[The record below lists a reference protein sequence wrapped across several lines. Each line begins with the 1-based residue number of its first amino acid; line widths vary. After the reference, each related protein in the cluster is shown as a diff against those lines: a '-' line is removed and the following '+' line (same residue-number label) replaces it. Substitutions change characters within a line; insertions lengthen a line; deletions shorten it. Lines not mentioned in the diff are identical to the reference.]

1 MTKTAMRM
9 PLTDVSVMAQSLV
22 VIVVTMAAFLDCRIP
37 VCHAF
42 VLSPRSACGCWSDSC
57 MRPIATTTNGDRMV
71 AMPFFLAIRNKHPP
85 KKIAPFPSSSS
96 ALAALSKRELEIRR
110 KINQLKKE
118 GKIKKNN
125 DDEVDPDDD
134 AELEEYIEKIRQK
147 LGATKSKMLGFGG
160 SVSDDDNDNESAGTS
175 SVPAERNRDEDVDSA
190 EGETYEPRRGQLG
203 ALPVSADAAV
213 TAGAGYQ
220 RPTGAETDNTSENVL
235 EVDDNENDD
244 DEDDELDEDDLIDLV
259 AQRMQEKRD
268 SEFRER
274 QEHLKQEAAAP
285 LAALEKERQGQPEQE
300 TSEQKSKQTTSGVGG
315 AWDSESKT
323 EAEVDMYQPKSGSWG
338 AFPRPRDISKAYGGG
353 RRVGP
358 GYSNE
363 QKSVSSVEETRE
375 KLQRYRVKV
384 GIDVESEKEHAGAIE
399 ESLKI
404 ASVAMQ
410 RGMYATA
417 VSALEK
423 VTPYC
428 STNSKV
434 GGQVFLELAMAYEAV
449 GRTQEAITVYKT
461 LSRSRIEQI
470 KINAKRLLYGIE
482 AIQFMQ
488 ENVKSSEFSR
498 KRAKRTFID
507 TTGLDNI
514 ASKFDDV
521 YETAYVD
528 LSRSF
533 YRKLTENVVRN
544 SREARQILLR
554 ATGPGE
560 VERMKIVQ
568 ALRSLSR
575 RFADALQ
582 DEIDRAKPSPEP
594 TAVMDGKP
602 ILKQKDPN
610 EENLTPAMED
620 FVLMK
625 PDQMLENLSGEWRLQ
640 LIADKRG
647 DGVKFFN
654 STVAWQQVDTD
665 DMSFASLTPQGFF
678 TIQQQGKIKFNS
690 KRRILRR
697 DSAQVTGAAG
707 LAGLFSG
714 SRTGAVGAVNTE
726 RQVVTVDSSLLVTRG
741 VPSRR
746 GSSNDD
752 EKDYFAVWRRVER
765 GTFAKK

>member
-1 MTKTAMRM
+1 
-9 PLTDVSVMAQSLV
+9 
-22 VIVVTMAAFLDCRIP
+22 MAASLL
-37 VCHAF
+37 
-42 VLSPRSACGCWSDSC
+42 LSPWPTRPCQALLHMLPRRVRGGCLSSSAASSSA
-57 MRPIATTTNGDRMV
+57 RIATRDRQIIV
-71 AMPFFLAIRNKHPP
+71 PSDLNNNNNNKR
-85 KKIAPFPSSSS
+85 ITSST

-110 KINQLKKE
+110 KIQQLKNE
-118 GKIKKNN
+118 GKIQRNK
-125 DDEVDPDDD
+125 DDLDKEDD
-134 AELEEYIEKIRQK
+134 AERDAYAAKIRQK
-147 LGATKSKMLGFGG
+147 LGGTKSKMLGFASGDG
-160 SVSDDDNDNESAGTS
+160 RIDDDDDDDNDDDMSERADETAQRQVVGLESS
-175 SVPAERNRDEDVDSA
+175 NQPQQQ
-190 EGETYEPRRGQLG
+190 PQQRRGQLG
-203 ALPVSADAAV
+203 ALPISAQE
-213 TAGAGYQ
+213 TTTMTSGAGYQ
-220 RPTGAETDNTSENVL
+220 RRTGGESDDSNSNESLGSEHIL
-235 EVDDNENDD
+235 KEISDD
-244 DEDDELDEDDLIDLV
+244 DEESELDEDALIDLV
-259 AQRMQEKRD
+259 AQRMQEKWD
-268 SEFRER
+268 RESR
-274 QEHLKQEAAAP
+274 QQQEG
-285 LAALEKERQGQPEQE
+285 ALEQDQQQQQQQQQQHEYLQQP
-300 TSEQKSKQTTSGVGG
+300 SESTQITSGVGG
-315 AWDSESKT
+315 SWDNQSPIKT
-323 EAEVDMYQPKSGSWG
+323 DAEQDMYQPKTGSWG

-363 QKSVSSVEETRE
+363 RKSTSVDETRE

-384 GIDVESEKEHAGAIE
+384 GIDVESEKEHAGAIDE
-399 ESLKI
+399 ALKI
-404 ASVAMQ
+404 GSVAMQ

-434 GGQVFLELAMAYEAV
+434 GGQVFLELAMAYEAA
-449 GRTQEAITVYKT
+449 GRTQEAITVYET
-461 LSRSRIEQI
+461 LSRSRIEPI
-470 KINAKRLLYGIE
+470 KINAKRLMYGIE
-482 AIQFMQ
+482 AMQFMQ
-488 ENVKSSEFSR
+488 DNVKSPEFSR
-498 KRAKRTFID
+498 KRVKQTFID

-533 YRKLTENVVRN
+533 YKKLTEHVVRS

-560 VERMKIVQ
+560 VDRMKIVQ

-582 DEIDRAKPSPEP
+582 DEIDKAKPSPEP

-602 ILKQKDPN
+602 ILKPKKSD
-610 EENLTPAMED
+610 ESTLSVAMED

-654 STVAWQQVDTD
+654 STVAWQQVDTNA
-665 DMSFASLTPQGFF
+665 MSFTSLTPQGFI
-678 TIQQQGKIKFNS
+678 TIQQQGQIKFNR

-697 DSAQVTGAAG
+697 QSVQATGGGG
-707 LAGLFSG
+707 LASLFSG
-714 SRTGAVGAVNTE
+714 SRTGAVGAINLE
-726 RQVVTVDSSLLVTRG
+726 RQLVTVDSSLLVTRG

-746 GSSNDD
+746 GASNDD
-752 EKDYFAVWRRVER
+752 EKDYFAVWRRVEP
-765 GTFAKK
+765 GTFIKEKKLW